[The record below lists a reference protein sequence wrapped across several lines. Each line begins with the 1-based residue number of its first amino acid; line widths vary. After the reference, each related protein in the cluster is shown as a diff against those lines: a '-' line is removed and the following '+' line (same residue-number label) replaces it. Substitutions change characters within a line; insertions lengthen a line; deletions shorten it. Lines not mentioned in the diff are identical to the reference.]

1 MVNDVKSGLR
11 VTLRLKMLVLLG
23 GMLIAALVTYVALAV
38 HLITEDR
45 VAYAFDLDRRVATNL
60 SVQVRA
66 SMESM
71 AERLALFGSLAV
83 RADDDTARAELAR
96 QLVRADPD
104 ILRLRLYRRDREG
117 RLVGSTQVVVGERL
131 RPLELPPADL
141 GELDR
146 IVPLPL
152 GAAGREPLI
161 VLNRS
166 LPPTAQ
172 LLTVLVAEPTD
183 EGAGPSWA
191 VSADIGAG
199 RLQQLFAG
207 SSVYRAFLVDVD
219 GIALTHP
226 DAKRV
231 IARQSLA
238 AVPVVK
244 AALARRQARSGALE
258 LDGETGGRVI
268 GAWADVGVGRLT
280 VVAETDREQA
290 LATTR
295 HLVRLSWLFGA
306 AVVLVAF
313 LASIVFSRRLT
324 TPLQRLR
331 DATRELAQGRYEVSV
346 DVHSRDEIGELA
358 ADFRK
363 MAKDIQEG
371 QRELVQAEK
380 MAAFGQLGAG
390 ITHEVKNPLT
400 AIRGFAQLALHGDGL
415 SSATKEALQIID
427 RESERCVSILQNFL
441 AFARHDPGKRSLVA
455 VESVAARSVKLMS
468 HQAKTS
474 GITVH
479 EDYGPTPPVTGSAGQ
494 LQQVLL
500 NLLIN
505 ALQALGT
512 RGNVWVS
519 SRTLNDGRAEVQVRD
534 DGPGI
539 PIDAQ
544 ERIFEPFFTTKPAG
558 TGTGLGLS
566 VSRKIVRD
574 HGGDL
579 LVESS
584 AGQGATFKLRLPPAS
599 PDERAV
605 NEVA

>member
-1 MVNDVKSGLR
+1 M
-11 VTLRLKMLVLLG
+11 
-23 GMLIAALVTYVALAV
+23 
-38 HLITEDR
+38 
-45 VAYAFDLDRRVATNL
+45 
-60 SVQVRA
+60 A
-66 SMESM
+66 S
-71 AERLALFGSLAV
+71 
-83 RADDDTARAELAR
+83 
-96 QLVRADPD
+96 
-104 ILRLRLYRRDREG
+104 
-117 RLVGSTQVVVGERL
+117 
-131 RPLELPPADL
+131 
-141 GELDR
+141 
-146 IVPLPL
+146 
-152 GAAGREPLI
+152 
-161 VLNRS
+161 
-166 LPPTAQ
+166 
-172 LLTVLVAEPTD
+172 
-183 EGAGPSWA
+183 
-191 VSADIGAG
+191 
-199 RLQQLFAG
+199 
-207 SSVYRAFLVDVD
+207 
-219 GIALTHP
+219 
-226 DAKRV
+226 
-231 IARQSLA
+231 
-238 AVPVVK
+238 
-244 AALARRQARSGALE
+244 
-258 LDGETGGRVI
+258 
-268 GAWADVGVGRLT
+268 
-280 VVAETDREQA
+280 
-290 LATTR
+290 
-295 HLVRLSWLFGA
+295 
-306 AVVLVAF
+306 
-313 LASIVFSRRLT
+313 
-324 TPLQRLR
+324 
-331 DATRELAQGRYEVSV
+331 
-346 DVHSRDEIGELA
+346 
-358 ADFRK
+358 
-363 MAKDIQEG
+363 
-371 QRELVQAEK
+371 
-380 MAAFGQLGAG
+380 FGQLGAG

>member
-1 MVNDVKSGLR
+1 MVNDGNSGPR
-11 VTLRLKMLVLLG
+11 ITLRLKVLALLG
-23 GMLIAALVTYVALAV
+23 GTVLAALVTYVALAV
-38 HLITEDR
+38 HLISEDR
-45 VAYAFDLDRRVATNL
+45 IAYAFDLDRRVASNL
-60 SVQVRA
+60 AVQVRA

-71 AERLALFGSLAV
+71 GERLALFGSLAV

-96 QLVRADPD
+96 QLVRADLD
-104 ILRLRLYRRDREG
+104 ILRLRLYRRDRDG
-117 RLVGSTQVVVGERL
+117 RLVGSTQVVVGDRL
-131 RPLELPPADL
+131 RPLELPPS
-141 GELDR
+141 ELDDLDR
-146 IVPLPL
+146 LVPLPL

-183 EGAGPSWA
+183 EGVRPSWA
-191 VSADIGAG
+191 VSADVGAG
-199 RLQQLFAG
+199 RLQQLFSG
-207 SSVYRAFLVDVD
+207 SAVYRAFLVDAD
-219 GIALTHP
+219 GVALTHP

-244 AALARRQARSGALE
+244 AALERRHARSGALE
-258 LDGETGGRVI
+258 LEGENGRVI

-280 VVAETDREQA
+280 VVAETDRAQA
-290 LATTR
+290 LATTS

-313 LASIVFSRRLT
+313 LASLVFSRRLT

-331 DATRELAQGRYEVSV
+331 AATRELARGRYDVTV

-363 MAKDIQEG
+363 MARDIQDG
-371 QRELVQAEK
+371 QREIVQAEK

-400 AIRGFAQLALHGDGL
+400 AIRGFAQLALHGDGV
-415 SSATKEALQIID
+415 TGPTREALQIID

-441 AFARHDPGKRSLVA
+441 AFARQDPGKRSLIA
-455 VESVAARSVKLMS
+455 IETVAARSVKLMS

-474 GITVH
+474 GISVH
-479 EDYGPTPPVTGSAGQ
+479 EDYGPTPPVTGSEGQ
-494 LQQVLL
+494 LQQVML

-512 RGNVWVS
+512 KGNVWVS
-519 SRTLNDGRAEVQVRD
+519 ARTLDDGRAELEVRD
-534 DGPGI
+534 DGPGV
-539 PIDAQ
+539 PVDVQA
-544 ERIFEPFFTTKPAG
+544 RIFEAFFTTKPAG

-566 VSRKIVRD
+566 VSRKIVQE
-574 HGGDL
+574 HGGEL
-579 LVESS
+579 VVES
-584 AGQGATFKLRLPPAS
+584 APGEGAAFKLRLPPAS
-599 PDERAV
+599 PEERAV